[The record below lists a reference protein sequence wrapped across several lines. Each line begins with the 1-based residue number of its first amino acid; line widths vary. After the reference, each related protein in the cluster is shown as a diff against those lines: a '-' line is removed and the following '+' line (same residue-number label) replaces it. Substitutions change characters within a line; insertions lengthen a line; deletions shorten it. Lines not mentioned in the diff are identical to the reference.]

1 MIGNHGIFSTHDTG
15 NAYWFFRITDHQY
28 IFIQLTFLSVQRHKF
43 FTCCCTADNDLFSF
57 DRIQIIGVHRLSV
70 FFHHI
75 IRNIYKIIDRT
86 DSMCT
91 ETFLHP
97 LRRWGKLNILYNSCR
112 VTAAKILILY
122 RYFDVIIDIFVI
134 SGFCYDR
141 RYKFLMERGCCL
153 TRNAEYGKTVYTVGC
168 NLIFDNAVIQS

>member
-1 MIGNHGIFSTHDTG
+1 MIPAMPT
-15 NAYWFFRITDHQY
+15 A
-28 IFIQLTFLSVQRHKF
+28 FLHHRSSVHFHPADVPVRPASQI
-43 FTCCCTADNDLFSF
+43 FTCSCTADNNLFSF
-57 DRIQIIGVHRLSV
+57 NRIQIIGVHRLPV

-91 ETFLHP
+91 KTFLHP

-153 TRNAEYGKTVYTVGC
+153 TRNAEYGKQSTR
-168 NLIFDNAVIQS
+168 LDVISYSTTLSSSPK